1 MQIINGFL
9 RDKHKPVVD
18 FARAS
23 CGYVVLKVIRKTLV
37 YMSISSR
44 SFFDISESVQKLV
57 LKKLLELT
65 CEKSNQNTTN
75 FALQMMRD
83 LWQLY
88 PKILHNWGM
97 LLLVT
102 TIRDF

>member
-1 MQIINGFL
+1 
-9 RDKHKPVVD
+9 
-18 FARAS
+18 
-23 CGYVVLKVIRKTLV
+23 
-37 YMSISSR
+37 MSISSR